1 MMKSKRVIPAIL
13 SLTITVS
20 LLTACQPQAASSK
33 LPELSKNS
41 TVSETVEENGSRELV
56 GNTYKTGLPIIKD
69 PEKFRIVVEHHPM
82 DKSKSFNEKEIVRQL
97 QEETGIEIEWKEIL
111 SSDLDQKI
119 PLLLASDLPDA
130 FLGGFTLSDANFAKN
145 LNANCNNKLDTPW

>member
-1 MMKSKRVIPAIL
+1 
-13 SLTITVS
+13 
-20 LLTACQPQAASSK
+20 
-33 LPELSKNS
+33 
-41 TVSETVEENGSRELV
+41 
-56 GNTYKTGLPIIKD
+56 
-69 PEKFRIVVEHHPM
+69 M

-145 LNANCNNKLDTPW
+145 LKSFVSIEPYMNDGWMPNVLNSYKKASD